1 MKDEVRWGGV
11 PKGPGGLV
19 DWRSPPGL
27 GVGGEAVVAISAAS
41 HCRLRDSQEWECF
54 FDCSHEI
61 KGLLLL
67 GRKVANLDSILK
79 SRDFILPTKSI

>member
-54 FDCSHEI
+54 LI
-61 KGLLLL
+61 PGPLPLLLL
-67 GRKVANLDSILK
+67 PGNLG
-79 SRDFILPTKSI
+79 FN